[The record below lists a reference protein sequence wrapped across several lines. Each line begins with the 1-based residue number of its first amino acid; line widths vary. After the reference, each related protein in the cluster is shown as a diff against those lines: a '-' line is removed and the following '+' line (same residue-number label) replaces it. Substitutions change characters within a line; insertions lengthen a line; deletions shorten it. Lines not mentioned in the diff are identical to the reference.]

1 MIFRSNFFFF
11 FFAQTLMRR
20 SIVNLIAL
28 CLFLILD
35 TVENKHERVSILNVL
50 IEKSISAIPRQ
61 WIFWASS
68 ETKLWAVMI

>member
-1 MIFRSNFFFF
+1 MIFRSNFF

-35 TVENKHERVSILNVL
+35 IVENKHERVSILNVL
-50 IEKSISAIPRQ
+50 IEKSISASIPRQ
-61 WIFWASS
+61 WIFLGF
-68 ETKLWAVMI
+68 K

>member
-1 MIFRSNFFFF
+1 
-11 FFAQTLMRR
+11 MRR
-20 SIVNLIAL
+20 SIVNFIAL

-50 IEKSISAIPRQ
+50 IEKSISASIPRQ